1 MAAPYHN
8 LLSKNDRAI
17 AAYLVSIGAGTTDD
31 VFPAKRSQSRQ
42 TPCTVIYSESADE
55 VAPYSATYTIKTSVM
70 IRTYAGQD
78 YDEADAD
85 KRKACDQRVAATF
98 DGFHWNDDNNQ
109 SGDTL
114 ATAITNAARAD
125 ALANPD
131 NADLADYTVLN
142 IRVVSIEQG
151 QESDVDAWV
160 DTINL
165 ECVACPSNVS

>member
-17 AAYLVSIGAGTTDD
+17 AAYLVSIGAGTTAD

-42 TPCTVIYSESADE
+42 TPCTIIYSESADE

-70 IRTYAGQD
+70 IRTYSGQD

-85 KRKACDQRVAATF
+85 KRKACDQRVATTF
-98 DGFHWNDDNNQ
+98 DGFNM
-109 SGDTL
+109 DTDTAADKL
-114 ATAITNAARAD
+114 AADITTAARAD
-125 ALANPD
+125 ALANSD
-131 NADLADYTVLN
+131 NADLADYTMQNL
-142 IRVVSIEQG
+142 RVVSIEQG

-165 ECVACPSNVS
+165 ECIACPANVS